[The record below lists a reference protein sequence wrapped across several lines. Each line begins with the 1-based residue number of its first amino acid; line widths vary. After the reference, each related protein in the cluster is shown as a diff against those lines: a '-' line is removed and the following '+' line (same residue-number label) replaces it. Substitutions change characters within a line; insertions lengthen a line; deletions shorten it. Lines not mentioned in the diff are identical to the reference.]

1 MHRFLE
7 VFPGSIVFFILVSFP
22 CVLPVTVGG
31 VQCTSDV
38 DLKTEWSVTAK
49 KWGTRWRQDCTG
61 DMDCNARPRRVT
73 DGTYLAS
80 VIIPDFDENRLF
92 NVSHATV
99 VLLHV
104 LMLMYSGA
112 DDAVTYSV

>member
-1 MHRFLE
+1 MF
-7 VFPGSIVFFILVSFP
+7 
-22 CVLPVTVGG
+22 PVTVGG
-31 VQCTSDV
+31 ANCTSDV

-73 DGTYLAS
+73 DGISLAS
-80 VIIPDFDENRLF
+80 AIIPDFDENRLF
-92 NVSHATV
+92 NVSHAPV
-99 VLLHV
+99 VLLQV